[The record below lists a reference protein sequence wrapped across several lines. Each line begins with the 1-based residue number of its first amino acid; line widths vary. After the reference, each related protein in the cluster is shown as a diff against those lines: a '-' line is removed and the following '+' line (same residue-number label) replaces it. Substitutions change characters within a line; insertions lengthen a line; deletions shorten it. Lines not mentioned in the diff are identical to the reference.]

1 MISRERKLIFIHVP
15 KTGGNSI
22 KTALKPYFD
31 ADFVP
36 AVSAGKSL
44 RSSRAK
50 GLLDN
55 FWNLDPEFGS
65 IKHWTFARYRKA
77 LGDGVDAYRVIAC
90 CRHPVDWSLSAYFF
104 LKQSRQHKY
113 FPWIDPSD
121 KTGPTVFCR
130 EEFLRFLGSGQPSQF
145 SYLDGV
151 ASERL
156 ALIRFES
163 LQDSF
168 RNTCEKLGLP
178 EMVLPVL
185 NQSDKSG
192 GLNWIDNKLERE
204 IRNVYEVDFVSFGYS

>member
-36 AVSAGKSL
+36 AASAGKSL
-44 RSSRAK
+44 RSSSSK
-50 GLLDN
+50 GFLDN

-65 IKHWTFARYRKA
+65 IKHWSFAQYRKA
-77 LGDGVDAYRVIAC
+77 LGDSVAAFRVIAC

-113 FPWIDPSD
+113 FPWIDPPEE
-121 KTGPTVFCR
+121 TGPEVFSR

-151 ASERL
+151 SPECL
-156 ALIRFES
+156 SLIRFES
-163 LQDSF
+163 LEDSF
-168 RNTCEKLGLP
+168 HGVCHKLGLP
-178 EMVLPVL
+178 KIALPVL

-192 GLNWIDNKLERE
+192 GFDFVDNDLRSE
-204 IRNVYEVDFVSFGYS
+204 IRNVYEIDFVSFGYS

>member
-36 AVSAGKSL
+36 AASAGKSL
-44 RSSRAK
+44 RSSRSK
-50 GLLDN
+50 GFLDN

-65 IKHWTFARYRKA
+65 IKHWSFAQYRKA
-77 LGDGVDAYRVIAC
+77 LGDSVEAFRVIAC

-113 FPWIDPSD
+113 FPWIDSPEETD
-121 KTGPTVFCR
+121 PEVFSR

-151 ASERL
+151 PPECLS
-156 ALIRFES
+156 LIRFES
-163 LQDSF
+163 LEDSF
-168 RNTCEKLGLP
+168 HGTCHKLGLP
-178 EMVLPVL
+178 KIVLPVL

-192 GLNWIDNKLERE
+192 GFDFVDNDLKGE
-204 IRNVYEVDFVSFGYS
+204 IRNVYEIDFVSFGYS